1 MLPRK
6 LYQILAGSV
15 QARLNCLEHEERTNE
30 KHDWTDK
37 HTDTIKTLVK
47 NFMPSGS
54 GIDCGTKIDL
64 DQSTGEKLVFHFSYH
79 HMNENG
85 MYDGWTEHKLTVT
98 PSLQFKINLSISG
111 RNRNE
116 IKDYLHETYS
126 CALDEVLEWD
136 DEQKKYYSPEMRKA
150 AEDFQRKVKSGE
162 IV

>member
-6 LYQILAGSV
+6 LYQILASSV

-37 HTDTIKTLVK
+37 HTDTIETLVE

-85 MYDGWTEHKLTVT
+85 MYDGWTEHSLIVK
-98 PSLQFKINLSISG
+98 PSLQFGFNLVIKG
-111 RNRNE
+111 RDRNGTKE
-116 IKDYLHETYS
+116 YLHEVYS
-126 CALDEVLEWD
+126 CALTEVIEWD
-136 DEQKKYYSPEMRKA
+136 ITKECYYSPAMREAA
-150 AEDFQRKVKSGE
+150 AEFQRKVKSGE